1 MPYKATRRNRK
12 YLRLYKQGKSIGFT
26 MRSSLKAK
34 GLIPRANGTYK
45 VSDKYRSGNSIKNKN
60 PRKTRRMKGG
70 SREAALQV
78 LELPNNASVGNI
90 KKTFRRLALIH
101 HPDKGGDDKYFKK
114 IQGAYSYLTA
124 ANNNVKN
131 VSWMNES
138 QRQEQQQQQQQRNF
152 GERKQENENIYRTYQ
167 RRQQNEQEQEK
178 QNRQMM
184 MTYNP
189 ERNSKFDQHNILQP
203 TNDPIKS
210 MEEYYN
216 VTYTP
221 GLVNELKTPV
231 LFTGAKIHQILNG
244 SGLYH
249 SRMPL
254 TQEMRQSRVNDMN
267 FYRLYSS
274 DINFKHFMDY
284 NAQVEILLNQANSN
298 KTVYGYEAIRD
309 EQMAEHR
316 RLVIESFINY
326 MKNDPIF
333 MYVYN
338 NFDRYYDTFNYVN
351 TFGIKNTLPENIIR
365 VYDLKNEREYILYQ
379 EVEQENVNMATTEEE
394 NFSNL

>member
-26 MRSSLKAK
+26 MRASLKAK
-34 GLIPRANGTYK
+34 GLIPRANGTYR
-45 VSDKYRSGNSIKNKN
+45 VSNKYSSVKA
-60 PRKTRRMKGG
+60 RKTRRMKGG
-70 SREAALQV
+70 SKEAALKV

-90 KKTFRRLALIH
+90 KKAFRKLALIH
-101 HPDKGGDDKYFKK
+101 HPDKGGDDKKFKK
-114 IQGAYSYLTA
+114 IQGAYAYLTA
-124 ANNNVKN
+124 ANNNRKN
-131 VSWMNES
+131 VSWMNEP
-138 QRQEQQQQQQQRNF
+138 QRQAQQPQPQRQDNF
-152 GERKQENENIYRTYQ
+152 GERRQENENMYRTYQ
-167 RRQQNEQEQEK
+167 RQQQNQQEQQK
-178 QNRQMM
+178 QNM

-189 ERNSKFDQHNILQP
+189 ERNSKFQQHHILQR

-210 MEEYYN
+210 MEEYHN
-216 VTYTP
+216 VTYIP

-231 LFTGAKIHQILNG
+231 LFTGSKIHQMLNG
-244 SGLYH
+244 LGLYH

-254 TQEMRQSRVNDMN
+254 TQEMRKNRVNDMN

-309 EQMAEHR
+309 TQMAEHSQ
-316 RLVIESFINY
+316 LVIASFINY
-326 MKNDPIF
+326 MKDDPIF

-338 NFDRYYDTFNYVN
+338 NFDRYYDMFNYMN

-379 EVEQENVNMATTEEE
+379 ELEQENVNMATTEEE